1 MRFLKLFLMTAFI
14 ISISGLIYSS
24 GGGGGHSAPAAAPA
38 AEPKAEGGGGGEE
51 KGGHGGEGGEI
62 RLGGRSFGAGT
73 EAKFFDDNLLIS
85 TPTPIS
91 TPIYKVSKEE
101 NEAWTLTR
109 DVRDLIIRCRKDLR
123 RNENTMRQTFNKD
136 YNNLASAITKM
147 HTFALLY
154 RRDRVEHE
162 WSNMVDETEK
172 NLMTYE
178 EFAAEFQRDV
188 KEMEQKLSRTKQL
201 LDKSSSKMQKPGEIR
216 REYDLNKEDAYFIKK
231 GVEYFT
237 SLYEQYFDR
246 YEDITSKREARV
258 DKLLSEHSELHR
270 P

>member
-1 MRFLKLFLMTAFI
+1 MRFLKAFI
-14 ISISGLIYSS
+14 IILSLSIIYSAAYSS
-24 GGGGGHSAPAAAPA
+24 GGGGGGSSGGGEAAPA
-38 AEPKAEGGGGGEE
+38 SGEPKDDGGSAAQ
-51 KGGHGGEGGEI
+51 GGEI

-85 TPTPIS
+85 TPTPIA

-109 DVRDLIIRCRKDLR
+109 DTRDLIIRCRKDLR
-123 RNENTMRQTFNKD
+123 RYENFMRENFNKD
-136 YNNLASAITKM
+136 YNKLSSAITSM
-147 HTFALLY
+147 HTYALLY
-154 RRDRVEHE
+154 KRDRVEHE
-162 WSNMVDETEK
+162 WSGLVDETEK

-188 KEMEQKLSRTKQL
+188 KEMDAKLKRAKEL
-201 LDKSSSKMQKPGEIR
+201 LDKSSSKMQKPLEIR
-216 REYDLNKEDAYFIKK
+216 REYDLNKEDTYFIKK

-237 SLYEQYFDR
+237 NLYHQYFDR
-246 YEDITSKREARV
+246 YEEITSKREARV
-258 DKLLSEHSELHR
+258 DKLLREHRELHR

>member
-1 MRFLKLFLMTAFI
+1 MRFFKSFLI
-14 ISISGLIYSS
+14 ILTFFSLVVSLYSS
-24 GGGGGHSAPAAAPA
+24 SAPAGHGGGGGGGAAPA
-38 AEPKAEGGGGGEE
+38 ASGEPKDDGGSAAQ
-51 KGGHGGEGGEI
+51 GGEI
-62 RLGGRSFGAGT
+62 RLGGKSYGAGT

-91 TPIYKVSKEE
+91 TPIYSVSKEE

-109 DVRDLIIRCRKDLR
+109 DARDLIIRCRKDLR
-123 RNENTMRQTFNKD
+123 RYENFMRDNFNKD
-136 YNNLASAITKM
+136 YNKLSSAITSI
-147 HTFALLY
+147 HTYALLY
-154 RRDRVEHE
+154 KRDRVEHE
-162 WSNMVDETEK
+162 WSNLVDETEK

-188 KEMEQKLSRTKQL
+188 KEMEAKINRTKTL
-201 LDKSSSKMQKPGEIR
+201 LDKSSSKMQKPDQIR

-237 SLYEQYFDR
+237 NLYHQYFDR
-246 YEDITSKREARV
+246 YEEITTKREARV
-258 DKLLSEHSELHR
+258 DKLLNEHRELHR